1 MSAVISLGVSTVATP
16 SPRSV
21 LGSHIHLLRDKTPFD
36 TQEILEPPK
45 VTGWSA
51 FSGWKCVK
59 VAIFIGFSL
68 IFSPSLPEQNPD
80 LSPRPPLPCGC
91 QVARRQWQAL
101 VAAVFFYYYPN
112 HISISIIS
120 YLHISIIFPRDKF
133 EYHCASWLSTWVTSA
148 SAGAKGRLRM
158 NKIREFYERFNNL
171 FHGVSWYLIGYHI
184 LYIYCI
190 WIYVVY
196 TCIYIYIICY
206 NIYICIR

>member
-59 VAIFIGFSL
+59 VAIFIGSSL

-101 VAAVFFYYYPN
+101 VAAVFFFGPAMGIDEKIVLKRCARNENGDSWQIPSGKLTSLWKITIFNGKIHYKVQF
-112 HISISIIS
+112 SIAMLVITRG
-120 YLHISIIFPRDKF
+120 YGVFHKPFR
-133 EYHCASWLSTWVTSA
+133 
-148 SAGAKGRLRM
+148 
-158 NKIREFYERFNNL
+158 RESQ
-171 FHGVSWYLIGYHI
+171 HPW
-184 LYIYCI
+184 
-190 WIYVVY
+190 
-196 TCIYIYIICY
+196 
-206 NIYICIR
+206 